1 MAKPGLLNTGDP
13 NQYKYGLQTDFNTQP
28 KKIDGPKAWNWGDS
42 YSPTGGQV
50 WDPSSVY
57 QGNASDDPDVAAA
70 KNIANLEQSGRRG
83 ENSGFSYKDQDA
95 LMNQLKA
102 RINAKNQLGENI
114 AGAQGQLNSQLE
126 IDKYLANKALGDG
139 LRNTRHNYAAR
150 GLSSSGWR
158 QGAEQGLRGRVAGQL
173 KGTMAADTS
182 EFQTAVTSE
191 QEQYGKIDL
200 QTEAENIGLATH
212 ALDISTQNQIA
223 RAQAFQQLG
232 QGLGSAAGL
241 VAGSY
246 MYKQPQAAPPVQ
258 APPVTYN
265 PMDSWSDVQ
274 RSPGLLNA

>member
-95 LMNQLKA
+95 LLNELKA
-102 RINAKNQLGENI
+102 RINAKNQLGSQI

-182 EFQTAVTSE
+182 EFQGAVNKAK
-191 QEQYGKIDL
+191 EQYASIDM
-200 QTEAENIGLATH
+200 QTEAQNLGLASQ

-223 RAQAFQQLG
+223 RTQAFQQLG
-232 QGLGSAAGL
+232 QGIGAAGGA
-241 VAGSY
+241 VAGAY
-246 MYKQPQAAPPVQ
+246 MYGQSPASNPVAGWQPQQLEQP
-258 APPVTYN
+258 N
-265 PMDSWSDVQ
+265 L
-274 RSPGLLNA
+274 GLLWGNH